1 MLAMDMTL
9 IWSRSFLVYHV
20 IIFEFTELFDFLKW
34 WSEIQS
40 FKSYLKRNICVKS
53 VQIRGFF
60 WSVFSRIR
68 TEYGEM
74 RKNSVFG
81 HFSRTESLSVKH
93 GAFGTK
99 YSRMDQVKFFKGCL
113 SQISLS
119 PFLNTLPHLLC
130 KMISGVNV
138 KNNP

>member
-1 MLAMDMTL
+1 MLAVDMTL

-34 WSEIQS
+34 WSQIQS
-40 FKSYLKRNICVKS
+40 FKSCLKRNICLKS
-53 VQIRGFF
+53 VQIRVFF
-60 WSVFSRIR
+60 WFVFSHIR
-68 TEYGEM
+68 TEYGET

-81 HFSRTESLSVKH
+81 HFSCTESLSVKH
-93 GAFGTK
+93 GVFGTK

>member
-1 MLAMDMTL
+1 MIAFFFSVSCYHFRVYWAFWFPQVM
-9 IWSRSFLVYHV
+9 IWNSELQVL
-20 IIFEFTELFDFLKW
+20 FEEKHLREKCPNT
-34 WSEIQS
+34 
-40 FKSYLKRNICVKS
+40 
-53 VQIRGFF
+53 GFF
-60 WSVFSRIR
+60 WFVFSHIR
-68 TEYGEM
+68 TEYGET

-81 HFSRTESLSVKH
+81 HFSCTESLSVKH
-93 GAFGTK
+93 GVFGTK